1 MKSPRLKP
9 VIQEYEEN
17 WIIVQDDYKFKT
29 EGYKIIYGNKERIKE
44 SILKYGGYCLELRN
58 LKSYYYENI
67 AEENF
72 IIQMKKG
79 KILYF
84 TTKENKYSTR
94 YCFLFLP
101 YEPAEIE
108 VVIQRYEDFKAEF
121 YFEKR
126 RIKEKYEWDGK
137 DMKIIR
143 EIECYLCSKF
153 KNENEF
159 IRSCSLCN
167 EYYGGH
173 NKLVDVCIECAEK
186 EGYKIIKNDNNYEV
200 ICPYCVENQKL

>member
-29 EGYKIIYGNKERIKE
+29 EGYKIIHGNKEKIRE

-58 LKSYYYENI
+58 LKSYYYEDI
-67 AEENF
+67 FEENF
-72 IIQMKKG
+72 TIYRKRG
-79 KILYF
+79 RILYF
-84 TTKENKYSTR
+84 TTKENKYSTK

-108 VVIQRYEDFKAEF
+108 VVIQKYDDFKAEF

-126 RIKEKYEWDGK
+126 RKYEKYEWDGK
-137 DMKIIR
+137 DMKITR
-143 EIECYLCSKF
+143 KIECYLCGRF
-153 KNENEF
+153 KDENQF
-159 IRSCSLCN
+159 IEKCSLCN
-167 EYYGGH
+167 GYYGGH
-173 NKLVDVCIECAEK
+173 SKVVDVCKECAK
-186 EGYKIIKNDNNYEV
+186 QQGYKINNNEI

>member
-29 EGYKIIYGNKERIKE
+29 EGYKIIYGNKERIKK
-44 SILKYGGYCLELRN
+44 SIVKYGGYCLELRN
-58 LKSYYYENI
+58 LKSYYYEDI
-67 AEENF
+67 LEENF
-72 IIQMKKG
+72 TIYRKRG
-79 KILYF
+79 RILYF
-84 TTKENKYSTR
+84 TTKENKYSTK

-101 YEPAEIE
+101 YEPSEIE
-108 VVIQRYEDFKAEF
+108 LIIHKYEDFKAEF

-126 RIKEKYEWDGK
+126 RIKEKYKWDGK

-167 EYYGGH
+167 GYYGGH
-173 NKLVDVCIECAEK
+173 SKVVDVCKECAEQQ
-186 EGYKIIKNDNNYEV
+186 GYKINNNEI
-200 ICPYCVENQKL
+200 ICPYCVENQIKTR